1 MNIIILKMLKP
12 VLNVENISLSQEENI
27 QKLLKNIIVV
37 MIARIMQSPNISER
51 TGIIRIT
58 MKIIMNP
65 KMKSLITINGT
76 VLSESMKRKQFQKRL

>member
-1 MNIIILKMLKP
+1 MLKP

-76 VLSESMKRKQFQKRL
+76 VLSESMKRKQFQKDCR

>member
-1 MNIIILKMLKP
+1 MLKP